1 MDEQPDERR
10 AACRYTAS
18 AHCAIFVGWPE
29 GGAFRTIEA
38 NLRDL
43 SLLGAAVE
51 VDECPPPAVPI
62 WVAVR
67 NAHAY
72 EWVESN
78 AVEARQG
85 SHRRYLLRLEFKTPC
100 SYDFF
105 RWTASAFESLGE
117 GAASPSAPASAPA
130 FERSFPRA
138 DPAATPAQGPAN
150 SGPRPTGFGI
160 RDRRPGWAN
169 GRP

>member
-1 MDEQPDERR
+1 MDEQSDERR
-10 AACRYTAS
+10 FACRYTAS
-18 AHCAIFVGWPE
+18 AHCVIFAGWPE

-67 NAHAY
+67 NAQAY
-72 EWVESN
+72 EWVESD

-85 SHRRYLLRLEFKTPC
+85 THRRYLLRLEFKTPC

-105 RWTASAFESLGE
+105 RGTAGAFERLGE
-117 GAASPSAPASAPA
+117 GAPAPAMPAPV
-130 FERSFPRA
+130 FDRTFPRA
-138 DPAATPAQGPAN
+138 DSATTPEPGPLD
-150 SGPRPTGFGI
+150 SGSRPTGFGI
-160 RDRRPGWAN
+160 RDRRPGWAT